1 MRARRGGA
9 EPRGRAHLAALAA
22 CAALL
27 SSCFDNSSAPARE
40 SSPAEEPRYAQA
52 GPARP
57 AAPGADAATRWREAL
72 ELDLA
77 PEVAAEARVA
87 IGAPETSVELRALAA
102 LVLAQAGAARPALD
116 ACGGDA
122 PPLRLARARILLEQ
136 YDDPAG
142 AVACLVAADGRPREA
157 DAPEA
162 LYVAGRALA
171 RAGDCRGAAP
181 FLLEGLRLAPH
192 ANDAAAAR
200 AVLFACA
207 LQGGARDEATR
218 LERAARSSA
227 QWQATLKA
235 RRLQARAR
243 PEEPLPKVG
252 IAELWLSVDEPRRA
266 LDALNAHLAREDA
279 RTDARFHALRGECLR
294 RVGERAAAAEALA
307 RARGMSPD
315 DPETA
320 YFEAQLARDAGE
332 RELALAALRRACD
345 ASAAREGRLLRA
357 QLELA
362 RWLLQDGR
370 LDEARAR
377 HARYLELGGEE
388 PLEAR

>member
-1 MRARRGGA
+1 
-9 EPRGRAHLAALAA
+9 
-22 CAALL
+22 
-27 SSCFDNSSAPARE
+27 
-40 SSPAEEPRYAQA
+40 
-52 GPARP
+52 
-57 AAPGADAATRWREAL
+57 
-72 ELDLA
+72 
-77 PEVAAEARVA
+77 
-87 IGAPETSVELRALAA
+87 
-102 LVLAQAGAARPALD
+102 
-116 ACGGDA
+116 
-122 PPLRLARARILLEQ
+122 
-136 YDDPAG
+136 
-142 AVACLVAADGRPREA
+142 
-157 DAPEA
+157 
-162 LYVAGRALA
+162 
-171 RAGDCRGAAP
+171 
-181 FLLEGLRLAPH
+181 
-192 ANDAAAAR
+192 
-200 AVLFACA
+200 
-207 LQGGARDEATR
+207 
-218 LERAARSSA
+218 
-227 QWQATLKA
+227 
-235 RRLQARAR
+235 
-243 PEEPLPKVG
+243 
-252 IAELWLSVDEPRRA
+252 
-266 LDALNAHLAREDA
+266 LDALDAHLAREDA